1 MNAAIRALLTLA
13 VAGVAAVAAPVAAGR
28 ECEPVGV
35 PMQVT
40 QVAPHSYDVL
50 GQAGMVSHAN
60 PCFDANAGFVVTAD
74 GVVVFDTLGTPAL
87 GSALG

>member
-35 PMQVT
+35 PMQV
-40 QVAPHSYDVL
+40 APHSYDVL
-50 GQAGMVSHAN
+50 GQAGMVSPAN
-60 PCFDANAGFVVTAD
+60 QCFNANAGFVVTAD

>member
-13 VAGVAAVAAPVAAGR
+13 VAGVAAVAASVAAGR
-28 ECEPVGV
+28 QCEPVGV
-35 PMQVT
+35 LMQVT
-40 QVAPHSYDVL
+40 QVALHSYDVL
-50 GQAGMVSHAN
+50 GQADLVSHAN
-60 PCFDANAGFVVTAD
+60 QCFNANAGFVVTAD

>member
-35 PMQVT
+35 PMQV
-40 QVAPHSYDVL
+40 APHSYDVL
-50 GQAGMVSHAN
+50 GQAGMVSHASHAN
-60 PCFDANAGFVVTAD
+60 QCFNANAGFVVTAD